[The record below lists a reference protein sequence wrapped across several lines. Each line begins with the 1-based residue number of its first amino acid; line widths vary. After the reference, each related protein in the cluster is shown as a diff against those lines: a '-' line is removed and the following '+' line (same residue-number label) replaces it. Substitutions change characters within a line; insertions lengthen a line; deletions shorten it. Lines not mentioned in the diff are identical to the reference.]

1 MLYLFLERIDTMKK
15 LISALL
21 AGVLISSTAHA
32 AIYENNQTTTITDGI
47 THQVVDTF
55 TESGWI
61 KADVIRIDLTNENLE
76 LKVMTSPD
84 GSSRVS
90 TVKTMAEA
98 NNTKVAVNADFF
110 NIQSGETNMLGMVYQ
125 NGELISTPSKDNFV
139 SFAITEENKVFFDYF
154 TFTGTLYAENTS
166 LTEEASC
173 ELYQINKVPL
183 TTGPITMITSAWG
196 ETVTIPEYNYAM
208 ICEPYDENQ
217 YKMVGLSWGGEKVSI
232 PEDGA
237 VFIANYSVNAFLNAN
252 FALGDVIRV
261 ETSISPDIESIKDAS
276 GGNTLIVKDGEVCE
290 FTSNITGKAQR
301 TAMGLSPSGKT
312 LVFVTIDG
320 RQDDCPGFTQTDLA
334 EFMIALGC
342 SEAINL
348 DGGGSTTLV
357 IPDRFSGTQTVTNE
371 VSSPRKVSTAVGVI
385 SHAESGDVF
394 GGEMKLSKTTIIS
407 GDSVDV
413 SAVFYDENY
422 NNTPIDLSKLNISC
436 SDRYAAISDNRVM
449 PTTKGV
455 HTIYAE
461 YEGIVLEQDV
471 HVLGDIF
478 AINIYPEVVN
488 TAAGDK
494 SFTVTAYDKNGHS
507 ATIPSN
513 LLTFT
518 PEGDVIM
525 EGNIV
530 KKGEGFGTV
539 TAIYKNLTSVAV
551 VNGEKHQRTDDV
563 KEKDIFEG
571 IIENGEKIT
580 ITGAIKEP
588 DNLIGRFQA
597 RLHLEDIIT
606 RGDVYSLSDSL
617 YDPWGMFTV
626 YRKVNGF
633 TQRVIENTKIVTIAN
648 SKSSSIR
655 LSEANAW
662 SNLKIVCENIQEEN
676 LVLITN
682 EPIYNMSNGE
692 QTVWNHYM
700 NLLCEKG
707 VNVFVVSMGEKSE
720 ATVSDGVRYLYVG
733 PVGNCMN
740 SSFEYG
746 FKAASPLTLTF
757 SGDEIKYTFEQ

>member
-1 MLYLFLERIDTMKK
+1 MLYLLSERTDNVKK

-21 AGVLISSTAHA
+21 AGVLITSTAHA
-32 AIYENNQTTTITDGI
+32 AIYENTTTTTITEGI

-55 TESGWI
+55 TESGWR
-61 KADVIRIDLTNENLE
+61 KADVIRIDLTNEDLQ

-110 NIQSGETNMLGMVYQ
+110 NVQSGETNMLGMVYQ

-139 SFAITEENKVFFDYF
+139 SFAITEDNHVFFDYF

-173 ELYQINKVPL
+173 ELYQINKVPV

-196 ETVTIPEYNYAM
+196 ETVTIPDYNYAM
-208 ICEPYDENQ
+208 ICEPYSEDE
-217 YKMVGLSWGGEKVSI
+217 YKMTNFSWGAEKVAI
-232 PEDGA
+232 PDGGA

-252 FALGDVIRV
+252 FAIGDVIRV
-261 ETSISPDIESIKDAS
+261 ETSISPDIESIKEAS
-276 GGNTLIVKDGEVCE
+276 GGNTLIVKDGEICE

-312 LVFVTIDG
+312 LVLVTIDG
-320 RQDDCPGFTQTDLA
+320 RQDDCAGFTQTDLA

-342 SEAINL
+342 SDAINL

-357 IPDRFSGTQTVTNE
+357 TPDRYSGAQTVRNE
-371 VSSPRKVSTAVGVI
+371 VSSQRKVSTAIGVI
-385 SHAESGDVF
+385 SHAESGTAY
-394 GGEMKLSKTTIIS
+394 GGEMKLSKNTVIL

-413 SAVFYDENY
+413 SAVFYDEKY
-422 NNTPIDLSKLNISC
+422 NNVPIDLSKLKISC
-436 SDRYAAISDNRVM
+436 SDKYAIITDNRVM
-449 PTTKGV
+449 PTTMGT

-461 YEGIVLEQDV
+461 YKGIVLEQKV
-471 HVLGDIF
+471 QVLGDIF

-488 TAAGDK
+488 ATAGDK

-507 ATIPSN
+507 APIPSS
-513 LLTFT
+513 LITFN
-518 PEGDVIM
+518 PEGDITM
-525 EGNIV
+525 DGNTV

-539 TAIYKNLTSVAV
+539 TAIYEGLTSVAV
-551 VNGEKHQRTDDV
+551 VNGGKHQRADDV
-563 KEKDIFEG
+563 KVSDIFEG
-571 IIENGEKIT
+571 VIANGEKIT
-580 ITGAIKEP
+580 IAGAVNKP

-597 RLHLEDIIT
+597 KLHLENLIT
-606 RGDVYSLSDSL
+606 RGDVYALSDNI
-617 YDPWGMFTV
+617 YDPWGIFTV

-633 TQRVIENTKIVTIAN
+633 TQRVIENTRIVTIAN

-655 LSEANAW
+655 LSETNAW
-662 SNLKIVCENIQEEN
+662 SNLKIVCDSIQEEN

-682 EPIYNMSNGE
+682 EPVYNMNEGE
-692 QTVWNHYM
+692 QTVWNHCLS
-700 NLLCEKG
+700 LLTEKG

-733 PVGNCMN
+733 PVGSCMN
-740 SSFEYG
+740 ASFDYG
-746 FKAASPLTLTF
+746 FKVAAPLTLTF
-757 SGDEIKYTFEQ
+757 SGNEIKYTFE